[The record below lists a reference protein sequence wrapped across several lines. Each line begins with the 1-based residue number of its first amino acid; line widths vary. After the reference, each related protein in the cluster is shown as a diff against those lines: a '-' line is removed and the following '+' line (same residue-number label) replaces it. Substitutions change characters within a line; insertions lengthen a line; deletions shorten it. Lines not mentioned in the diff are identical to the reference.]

1 MCVIYFVRKFD
12 LLLVGELDAFLSRN
26 LTHLGLR
33 WCDCGHL
40 HWEIACPVLVNAG
53 NRTASVIEK
62 VRSRGRSSRRVDT
75 RSSEKLGAVPESN
88 IMKGGRGV
96 LI

>member
-1 MCVIYFVRKFD
+1 M
-12 LLLVGELDAFLSRN
+12 
-26 LTHLGLR
+26 
-33 WCDCGHL
+33 
-40 HWEIACPVLVNAG
+40 LVNAG
-53 NRTASVIEK
+53 NRTTGVIEK